1 MICPKDLSNGAVFL
15 DTQRAGAYTFEDSTP
30 SPVPGVTCMPAFAP
44 PPRKEYLKTQ
54 KEVHG
59 RHLFGV
65 FPAQYPREILWAFN
79 ILPVEIWDP
88 PLEVSNASAHLQ
100 PYICSVVKL
109 GLELILQGKCEEL
122 DGFLFP
128 HTCDSIQN
136 LSSIV
141 YDYLGLEKPC
151 YFFYHP
157 KQPYKDSARTYYLE
171 HLKTL
176 VSRLEK
182 QLGPLDHAEFR
193 RRVNQ
198 GQELAALI
206 REIYDQRARGQ
217 LRSTN
222 AEFYQVIRQG
232 EFLHPDDFIPLLK
245 TFLDSTAGGEEQGLS
260 VLLSGVLPNPPD
272 ILTLL
277 DEVGIRVSDDDF
289 LNCSRRFMMPSSSR
303 EDPFEAL
310 TESYF
315 AMPPCTTKDSPLAVR
330 LDSLLEKIE
339 KSGAK
344 GVIFYMV
351 KFCEPELFD
360 VPELVEGLRD
370 KEIPTLVMDVE
381 LNQGFGGQLSTRVE
395 AFGEMLNGQN
405 KKQ

>member
-1 MICPKDLSNGAVFL
+1 M
-15 DTQRAGAYTFEDSTP
+15 
-30 SPVPGVTCMPAFAP
+30 
-44 PPRKEYLKTQ
+44 
-54 KEVHG
+54 
-59 RHLFGV
+59 

-88 PLEVSNASAHLQ
+88 PLEISNASAHLQ

-109 GLELILQGKCEEL
+109 GLELILQGKCDDL

-136 LSSIV
+136 LASIV

-157 KQPYKDSARTYYLE
+157 KQPYKDSARRYYME
-171 HLKTL
+171 NLKTL

-193 RRVNQ
+193 KRVKQ

-206 REIYDQRARGQ
+206 RKIYDHRASGR

-245 TFLDSTAGGEEQGLS
+245 TFLDSAAPGDDQGLS

-289 LNCSRRFMMPSSSR
+289 LNCGRRFMMPPSSR

-315 AMPPCTTKDSPLAVR
+315 GMPPCTTKDSPLGER
-330 LDSLLEKIE
+330 LDFLLEKVE

-360 VPELVEGLRD
+360 VPELVKGLRD
-370 KEIPTLVMDVE
+370 RGIFTLVMDVE
-381 LNQGFGGQLSTRVE
+381 LNQGFGGQLATRIE
-395 AFGEMLNGQN
+395 AFGEILSGHN
-405 KKQ
+405 K